1 MEPYLIC
8 AEPTAEPPRAH
19 SSARSVCSILLQS
32 NSPPAA
38 NGVCI
43 PVLMDGGKEAPRD
56 LNASPT
62 KTHGDDVRKRSVL
75 RQIISVRAG
84 ELA

>member
-1 MEPYLIC
+1 MEPYLIRS
-8 AEPTAEPPRAH
+8 EPTAEPPRAH
-19 SSARSVCSILLQS
+19 SSARSVCPILLQS

-43 PVLMDGGKEAPRD
+43 PVLMDEGKEASRD

-62 KTHGDDVRKRSVL
+62 KT
-75 RQIISVRAG
+75 Q
-84 ELA
+84 